1 MHKNKSVFV
10 VFEEF
15 CDWMAKRKFPNT
27 FKSPHT
33 EFVIED
39 KTQPETA
46 IDAPDSEKTELEKN
60 FSSYTRISGTRRN
73 KSQKKK
79 RHRSALLKETN

>member
-33 EFVIED
+33 EFVIEY

-46 IDAPDSEKTELEKN
+46 IDAPDSEKTELE
-60 FSSYTRISGTRRN
+60 RISRQTREYREQGQKHHKRKRGTKARF
-73 KSQKKK
+73 
-79 RHRSALLKETN
+79 

>member
-33 EFVIED
+33 EFVIEY

-46 IDAPDSEKTELEKN
+46 IDAPDSEKTELE
-60 FSSYTRISGTRRN
+60 RISCQTQEYREQGQTHHKRKRGTKARF
-73 KSQKKK
+73 
-79 RHRSALLKETN
+79 